1 MKKVIFISLLLTL
14 FITNNQAKAEMDVIT
29 DISNAIKEANV
40 DKVSKYFNSSIE
52 LTTDKGEEVYSQ
64 VQATA
69 VLRDFF
75 ARNPVRSFTV
85 VHKGHKDE
93 DEYVIGTYVT
103 TKGLTFRVYFFV
115 KKIDG
120 KKAIQD
126 LRFEKE

>member
-1 MKKVIFISLLLTL
+1 MKKTIFISFLISM
-14 FITNNQAKAEMDVIT
+14 FIFNFEVKADMDVIT

-40 DKVSKYFNSSIE
+40 DKVAKYFNTSIE

-75 ARNPVRSFTV
+75 ARNPVRSFTI
-85 VHKGHKDE
+85 VHKGKKDG
-93 DEYVIGTYVT
+93 DEYVIGSYVSS
-103 TKGLTFRVYFFV
+103 KGLTFRVYFFV
-115 KKIDG
+115 KQVAG